1 MTVPTFHEVAKAA
14 QFRGFSHVTWYV
26 SNTKQAASFFKIGM
40 GFETIAFKD
49 LRTGSRNVTSH
60 VISNGN
66 VVFVFKAVTRNPE
79 TISDSDPEKKLAQ
92 DIVAH
97 VGRHGDSVKDV
108 AFEVNGIESIYE
120 KAIKGGAKAVQEIT
134 VFSDKDGSAKLA
146 IVGTP
151 CSDTTHTLV
160 EKKFYS
166 GAFLPGYA
174 SPSHD
179 EHDYDDPLYEIT
191 TALRRPIVD
200 CLDHCVA
207 NLDWNGLES
216 ACQFYETAFGFH
228 RFWSADCNV
237 ITTKF
242 SALSSVV
249 MASPGNHIKLP
260 INEPA
265 KGMRK
270 SQIEEFVEYHDG
282 PGIQHIAFQTKD
294 ILQTVSC
301 MQARGVEFLAVPSV
315 YYENLRVCLKI
326 KANCSNN
333 RGTAWSLK
341 ESLDALQMYNILVD
355 FDDQGYLL
363 QIFTTPLS
371 DRPTV
376 FIEIIQREGHD
387 GFGAGNFKALFEAI
401 EQEQRKRGNL

>member
-1 MTVPTFHEVAKAA
+1 MTVPEFQDPHRAT
-14 QFRGFSHVTWYV
+14 QFKGFSHITWYV
-26 SNTKQAASFFKIGM
+26 SNTKQAASFFKVSM

-49 LRTGSRNVTSH
+49 LRTGSRNITSH

-66 VVFVFKAVTRNPE
+66 VVFVFMAVTRNPE
-79 TISDSDPEKKLAQ
+79 TISDSDPEKELAQ
-92 DIVAH
+92 EIVGHIAH
-97 VGRHGDSVKDV
+97 HGDSVKDV
-108 AFEVNGIESIYE
+108 AFEVNSIESIYE
-120 KAIKGGAKAVQEIT
+120 KAIRGGAKAIQEVT
-134 VFSDKDGSAKLA
+134 VMNDKNGSVKLA
-146 IVGTP
+146 IIGTP
-151 CSDTTHTLV
+151 CSDNTHTLV
-160 EKKFYS
+160 EKGFYS
-166 GAFLPGYA
+166 GAFLPGYT
-174 SPSHD
+174 SSSDEDNDHD
-179 EHDYDDPLYEIT
+179 VALYE
-191 TALRRPIVD
+191 ALPRPIVD

-228 RFWSADCNV
+228 RFWSADSKV
-237 ITTKF
+237 ITTEY

-249 MASPGNHIKLP
+249 MAAPGNHIKLP

-294 ILQTVSC
+294 IQQTVSS
-301 MQARGVEFLAVPSV
+301 MQARGVEFLAVPKA
-315 YYENLRVCLKI
+315 YYENLKARLEI
-326 KANCSNN
+326 KANGRSN
-333 RGTAWSLK
+333 GSGIAGSLL
-341 ESLDALQMYNILVD
+341 EFLNDLEAYGILVD

-363 QIFTTPLS
+363 QIFTGPLT